1 MSGYR
6 ALFVTFEGIEGS
18 GKTTIARDCVERL
31 LALGIDAVYVQDPGG
46 CKVSESIRDIL
57 LHSKEQISPE
67 TELLLFC
74 AARAQMVAS
83 VIRPA
88 LESNRIVVSD
98 RYIDS
103 TMAYQ
108 GYGRGIDIG
117 NISALNDIACKSL
130 IPDIT
135 FLLDLPVETGLK
147 RQLLVDRISEEHVAF
162 HERVRQGFLKCA
174 KDNPDRFQI
183 IDVMQSLENVKDTV
197 WKFLSIRLERD

>member
-1 MSGYR
+1 MSGNR

-18 GKTTIARDCVERL
+18 GKTTIARDCVDRL
-31 LALGIDAVYVQDPGG
+31 LSLGIDAVYVQDPGG
-46 CKVSESIRDIL
+46 CKISESIRNIL
-57 LHSKEQISPE
+57 LHSKEPISPE

-103 TMAYQ
+103 TIAYQ

-117 NISALNDIACKSL
+117 NIYTLNEIACKSL

-135 FLLDLPVETGLK
+135 FLLDLPVEIGLK

-162 HERVRQGFLKCA
+162 HERVRQGFLECA
-174 KDNPDRFQI
+174 KDVCDRFQI
-183 IDVMQSLENVKDTV
+183 IDATQSMENVKDAV
-197 WKFLSIRLERD
+197 WKILSVCLQR